1 MIPYKQ
7 RFHGHGS
14 LRYLYR
20 NGDAVRSRTV
30 TLKYIANPMRKDHRV
45 AVVISKKVLKSA
57 VHRNRVRRR
66 IYEIMR
72 IEMTKIDKPHDIALL
87 VFSSEV
93 LTMPHDELLAAIKHL
108 LNQAGLY
115 QK

>member
-30 TLKYIANPMRKDHRV
+30 TIKYITNPMRKNHRL

-57 VHRNRVRRR
+57 VRRNRVRRR

-72 IEMTKIDKPHDIALL
+72 LEMTKIDKPQDIALL

-93 LTMPHDELLAAIKHL
+93 LSMSHDELKTTIKHL

-115 QK
+115 QN